1 MLLASPR
8 RLRSHRPLVSPGLF
22 SPGNPTIPLPQR
34 DTPKK
39 EHLIQFHQ
47 AVLTPFLEVRYLRR
61 IPLHIFLSGEPFQ
74 EIRRKGVLRRVRTVL
89 VENQR

>member
-1 MLLASPR
+1 MLPDPNTSN
-8 RLRSHRPLVSPGLF
+8 LVS
-22 SPGNPTIPLPQR
+22 
-34 DTPKK
+34 

-47 AVLTPFLEVRYLRR
+47 AVLTPFLEYLLFLEAVLKSQQVRYLRR

>member
-1 MLLASPR
+1 MK
-8 RLRSHRPLVSPGLF
+8 F
-22 SPGNPTIPLPQR
+22 KM
-34 DTPKK
+34 DTSNGMDSSLKIK

-47 AVLTPFLEVRYLRR
+47 AVLTPFLEYLLFLEAVLKSQQVRYLRR